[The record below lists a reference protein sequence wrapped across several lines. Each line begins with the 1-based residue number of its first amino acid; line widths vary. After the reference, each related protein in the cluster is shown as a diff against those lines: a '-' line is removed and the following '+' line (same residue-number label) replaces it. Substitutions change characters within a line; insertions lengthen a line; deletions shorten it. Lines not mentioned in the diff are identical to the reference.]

1 MAPVVIAK
9 PVAIKPAN
17 VLLKPV
23 VLVRQSKIVP
33 NKSFNVIRIKKTYV
47 SIFLFGQIKAK

>member
-47 SIFLFGQIKAK
+47 SNFLFGQIKAK